1 MKKLIVGIGAMI
13 CGLIILC
20 TDYIVKSV
28 IGAMPDVHLTDGAAV
43 FSLSVIGWILI
54 GIGLIVGILGYFEE

>member
-1 MKKLIVGIGAMI
+1 MKKLIVGVGVVI

-20 TDYIVKSV
+20 TDYIVKSI
-28 IGAMPDVHLTDGAAV
+28 IGAMPNVYLINGVAV

-54 GIGLIVGILGYFEE
+54 GIGIIVAILGYREE

>member
-1 MKKLIVGIGAMI
+1 MKKLIVGIGAVI

-20 TDYIVKSV
+20 TDYIVKST
-28 IGAMPDVHLTDGAAV
+28 IGAMPNVHLVHGVAV

-54 GIGLIVGILGYFEE
+54 GIGIIVAILGYSKE